1 MLQSFQGSV
10 YRFKGLFKFR
20 VVMVQIRTYKW
31 FAGLMQEPGHS
42 ESIMTRSWTP
52 ELADCGFADLSK
64 QSTEMVNSTAGCT
77 WTQTWQNCTK

>member
-1 MLQSFQGSV
+1 MRQMLQSFHGSG

-20 VVMVQIRTYKW
+20 VVRVRLRTCNG

-42 ESIMTRSWTP
+42 ESIKTP
-52 ELADCGFADLSK
+52 QLADCGFADLSK
-64 QSTEMVNSTAGCT
+64 HRAKLVNSTADCT